1 MEDILNQILNLI
13 ANQGWGAA
21 IGFLMGLFGPKIIP
35 PLRVLTSKTPT
46 PVDDMLV
53 SGLEALCTKS
63 AALNAATP
71 QELEKVLTTPQIA
84 ELVRLRKAR
93 ISAQANVK

>member
-1 MEDILNQILNLI
+1 MEDILNQILKLI
-13 ANQGWGAA
+13 SDQGWGAA
-21 IGFLMGLFGPKIIP
+21 LGVVIGLFGPKLIG
-35 PLRVLTSKTPT
+35 PLRTWTSKTPT

-93 ISAQANVK
+93 IAAQANVK